1 MPTIPKILTT
11 TALCLAAVGLSSCV
25 TTVHRY
31 AWNRA
36 KVIDEAYWVQDAKN
50 IELYRVG
57 DTVYA
62 KGFIGPARGG
72 QATDDIPARVYFTH
86 GGAGPCFNPIE
97 EHGRPVY
104 IRVRDGYTKLRK
116 DATSLYASSS
126 GKNAGNVLYVH
137 WYAPLYSSHLTE
149 LPAGAVRLTEHG
161 STGSGIEESDGYK
174 PHTDVHKYYAYPLG
188 GHHRRRGGCPADACR
203 KCPAAG
209 RLGCYD
215 SLCRY
220 ICCLRNLHAE
230 LPGGKA
236 NNRTYTSAPELALN
250 MNLRRTMRQWFEPII
265 RMWRFSKNNGITE
278 GFLRKIKG
286 IQRRGYGYRNFENYK
301 LRVLVECSH
310 GR

>member
-1 MPTIPKILTT
+1 MNIFPKILTT

-36 KVIDEAYWVQDAKN
+36 KVIDEAYWVQDEKN

-72 QATDDIPARVYFTH
+72 QATDNIPARVYFTH

-97 EHGRPVY
+97 EQGRPVY

-116 DATSLYASSS
+116 DATSIYASSS

-137 WYAPLYSSHLTE
+137 WYAPPYSFHLTE

-161 STGSGIEESDGYK
+161 STGSGIEESDGYT
-174 PHTDVHKYYAYPLG
+174 PPTDAHTYYAYPLG
-188 GHHRRRGGCPADACR
+188 AITAVAVDAPLTLAGNALLLGGAVVGLPFI
-203 KCPAAG
+203 G
-209 RLGCYD
+209 IINCYE
-215 SLCRY
+215 SQTQ
-220 ICCLRNLHAE
+220 N
-230 LPGGKA
+230 
-236 NNRTYTSAPELALN
+236 APETSTPSQS
-250 MNLRRTMRQWFEPII
+250 RP
-265 RMWRFSKNNGITE
+265 
-278 GFLRKIKG
+278 
-286 IQRRGYGYRNFENYK
+286 
-301 LRVLVECSH
+301 
-310 GR
+310 